1 MNYVLV
7 PVIVTVW
14 KIRMNGRIRL
24 LAEQAG
30 FSPLDIRN
38 AFDYN
43 EDNPYNEFAKLIAQD
58 CISKIALIGISN
70 FGNDDIMWTVDFAI
84 ETISERFGVKSDN
97 ANGNPKG

>member
-1 MNYVLV
+1 MNE
-7 PVIVTVW
+7 
-14 KIRMNGRIRL
+14 RIRL

-43 EDNPYNEFAKLIAQD
+43 EDNPYNEFARLIAQD

-70 FGNDDIMWTVDFAI
+70 YENDDIMWAI
-84 ETISERFGVKSDN
+84 EFATEIISARYGVKNEN
-97 ANGNPKG
+97 ANSDSQG